1 MTVQR
6 KRRRFNERGE
16 EGVERGDWELSGGRE
31 NNQLES
37 IFIPLTALLIILSLA
52 QDEAF
57 LLCAWTS
64 EEALAGII
72 GMKE

>member
-1 MTVQR
+1 MSVQR
-6 KRRRFNERGE
+6 KGRRFNERGE
-16 EGVERGDWELSGGRE
+16 EGVERGDWELSGGRK

-52 QDEAF
+52 REEAF
-57 LLCAWTS
+57 LLCAWTRD
-64 EEALAGII
+64 EALTGVM

>member
-1 MTVQR
+1 M
-6 KRRRFNERGE
+6 
-16 EGVERGDWELSGGRE
+16 
-31 NNQLES
+31 
-37 IFIPLTALLIILSLA
+37 LSLA

-64 EEALAGII
+64 KEEMVGVI

>member
-1 MTVQR
+1 MSVQR
-6 KRRRFNERGE
+6 KGRRFNERGE
-16 EGVERGDWELSGGRE
+16 EGVERGDGELFGGRK

-37 IFIPLTALLIILSLA
+37 IFILFTALLMILSLA

-57 LLCAWTS
+57 LLCAWTR
-64 EEALAGII
+64 EEALAGVI

>member
-1 MTVQR
+1 MVGVQR
-6 KRRRFNERGE
+6 KGRRFNERGK
-16 EGVERGDWELSGGRE
+16 EGVERGDWELGGRK

-37 IFIPLTALLIILSLA
+37 IFIPLTVLLIILSLA

-57 LLCAWTS
+57 LLFAWTS
-64 EEALAGII
+64 EEALTGVM

>member
-1 MTVQR
+1 MKGVR
-6 KRRRFNERGE
+6 KGR
-16 EGVERGDWELSGGRE
+16 RGDWELSGGRK

-37 IFIPLTALLIILSLA
+37 IFIPLTASLIMLSLA

-64 EEALAGII
+64 KEEMAGVI

>member
-1 MTVQR
+1 MKGLR
-6 KRRRFNERGE
+6 K
-16 EGVERGDWELSGGRE
+16 GVERGDGELSGGRK

-37 IFIPLTALLIILSLA
+37 IFILFTALLMILSLA

-57 LLCAWTS
+57 LLCAWTR
-64 EEALAGII
+64 EEALAEVI

>member
-1 MTVQR
+1 M
-6 KRRRFNERGE
+6 
-16 EGVERGDWELSGGRE
+16 
-31 NNQLES
+31 
-37 IFIPLTALLIILSLA
+37 LSLA

>member
-1 MTVQR
+1 MSVQR
-6 KRRRFNERGE
+6 KGRRFNERGK
-16 EGVERGDWELSGGRE
+16 EGVEREDWELFGGRK

-57 LLCAWTS
+57 LLCA
-64 EEALAGII
+64 
-72 GMKE
+72 